1 MFTGSGVALVTP
13 MKNDE
18 VNYDKLQKL
27 VDYQVKNGTDAII
40 VCGTT
45 GEASTLTHEE
55 HLHCIRVSIDAAEK
69 KIPIIAGTGKNVTR
83 DTVQLSEE
91 AQKLG
96 ADGLLL
102 VTPYYNKTTQR
113 GIVEHFRVI
122 ANSVGIPIIV
132 YNVPSRTGLTIEP
145 ETMAKLCELPNISG
159 LKDAGSNIVK
169 TAETIRLC
177 GKRLIVYSGNDNET
191 IPIMALGG
199 KGVISVIANIAPVD
213 CVEMTHKYLDG
224 HHDIACSLQLTML
237 PLISAL
243 FSEVNPIPIKA
254 AMNLLGFDVGLPRL
268 PLVEMT
274 GGSQEKLKMAMLA
287 YGLTL
292 GQEQ

>member
-45 GEASTLTHEE
+45 GEAPTLTHEE
-55 HLHCIRVSIDAAEK
+55 HLHCIRFSIDAAQK

-83 DTVQLSEE
+83 DTIQLSEE

-113 GIVEHFRVI
+113 GLVEHFRVI
-122 ANSVGIPIIV
+122 ANSVDIPIIV
-132 YNVPSRTGLTIEP
+132 YNVPSRTGLAIEP

-199 KGVISVIANIAPVD
+199 KGVISVIANIAPGD
-213 CVEMTHKYLDG
+213 CVEMTHKYLEG
-224 HHDIACSLQLTML
+224 HHDVACSLQLAML

-254 AMNLLGFDVGLPRL
+254 AMNLLGFDIGLPRL

-274 GGSQEKLKMAMLA
+274 GGAIEKLKMAMLA

-292 GQEQ
+292 GPKQ